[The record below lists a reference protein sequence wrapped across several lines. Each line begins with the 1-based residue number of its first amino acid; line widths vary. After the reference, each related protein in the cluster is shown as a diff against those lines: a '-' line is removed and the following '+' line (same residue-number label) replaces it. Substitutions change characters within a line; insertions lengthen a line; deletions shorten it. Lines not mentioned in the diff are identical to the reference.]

1 MKRKILSAL
10 ASIILINTLT
20 SQAQV
25 NSKSTERVVQ
35 TGVPFLTFSPDSR
48 GAAMGDAGVASSPDA
63 NSMYWNTA
71 KLAFID
77 KNIGSTVSYTPW
89 LRDLVD
95 DMGLLH
101 AAMFKKLAK
110 DQAFGISMT
119 YFNQGSIQ
127 FTTATGQPNG
137 TFQSREF
144 NITTGY
150 TRKLGR
156 DFSMGIN
163 GKFIHSNLIGAQVVS
178 GSSSK
183 PANTV
188 AGDIS
193 FYYTNEKPS
202 VKNKD
207 RGIRYSAGAVIS
219 NIGGKVNYGR
229 AAFFLPTNLK
239 IGGGLNYKVDAH
251 NQFNFLLDVNKLLV
265 PTPPLRDN
273 NGVIVKGRDPETTG
287 VIAGI
292 FGSFSDAPDGFK
304 EELKEFSGS
313 MGVEYW
319 YNNFFAAR
327 AGYFAESN
335 SKGGRKYVTTGLGF
349 RIMDSY
355 QVDLAYLIPT
365 SKGSPLANT
374 WRITLIFDMNRKKVS
389 TPSETPTE
397 VPTEN
402 Q

>member
-1 MKRKILSAL
+1 MKRKLLTAL
-10 ASIILINTLT
+10 ASVVLLNSLT

-25 NSKSTERVVQ
+25 NNKSLQRVISPA
-35 TGVPFLTFSPDSR
+35 VPFLMISPDSR
-48 GAAMGDAGVASSPDA
+48 GAAMGDAGVASTPDA

-77 KNIGSTVSYTPW
+77 KSVGSTVSYTPW

-95 DMGLLH
+95 DMGLIH
-101 AAMFKKLAK
+101 AAIFKKAAK
-110 DQAFGISMT
+110 DQALGLSMT
-119 YFNQGSIQ
+119 YFNQGEIQ

-144 NITTGY
+144 NISGGY
-150 TRKLGR
+150 SRKLGR
-156 DFSMGIN
+156 DFSTGIN
-163 GKFIHSNLIGAQVVS
+163 LKYIHSNLIGSQVVS

-193 FYYTNEKPS
+193 FFYLNDRPS
-202 VKNKD
+202 AKNKD
-207 RGIRYSAGAVIS
+207 RGMRYSAGAVIQ

-229 AAFFLPTNLK
+229 EAYYLPTNLK
-239 IGGGLNYKVDAH
+239 IGGGLNYKIDAH

-273 NGVIVKGRDPETTG
+273 AGTIIKGKDPQKTG
-287 VIAGI
+287 VIQGI

-304 EELKEFSGS
+304 EELREFTGS
-313 MGVEYW
+313 MGIEYW
-319 YNNFFAAR
+319 YDNLFAFR
-327 AGYFAESN
+327 GGYFAESN

-349 RIMDSY
+349 KIKNSY
-355 QVDLAYLIPT
+355 GIDLAYLIPT
-365 SKGSPLANT
+365 TQGSPLANT
-374 WRITLIFDMNRKKVS
+374 WRISLIFDMDAKKVS
-389 TPSETPTE
+389 SPTE
-397 VPTEN
+397 APAIE
-402 Q
+402 

>member
-1 MKRKILSAL
+1 MKRKIVAAL
-10 ASIILINTLT
+10 ASAFLINSLT

-25 NSKSTERVVQ
+25 KRAIPVA
-35 TGVPFLTFSPDSR
+35 VPFLNISPDSR
-48 GAAMGDAGVASSPDA
+48 AAAMGDAGVASTPDA

-101 AAMFKKLAK
+101 AAIYKKTNK
-110 DQAFGISMT
+110 DQALGLSMT
-119 YFNQGSIQ
+119 YFNQGQIQ

-144 NITTGY
+144 NIAGGY

-156 DFSMGIN
+156 DFSMGLN
-163 GKFIHSNLIGAQVVS
+163 LKYIHSNLIGSQVVN

-193 FYYTNEKPS
+193 LYYTNDKPS

-207 RGIRYSAGAVIS
+207 RGVRYSGGAVIS

-229 AAFFLPTNLK
+229 GTFYLPTNLK
-239 IGGGLNYKVDAH
+239 VGGALNYKIDAH
-251 NQFNFLLDVNKLLV
+251 NQFNFLVDVNKLLV

-273 NGVIVKGRDPETTG
+273 NGNIIKGKDPETTG

-304 EELKEFSGS
+304 EELREFTGS
-313 MGVEYW
+313 FGLEYW
-319 YNNFFAAR
+319 YNNVFAIR
-327 AGYFAESN
+327 GGYFAESN
-335 SKGGRKYVTTGLGF
+335 TKGGRKYVTTGLGF
-349 RIMDSY
+349 RIADSY
-355 QVDLAYLIPT
+355 QVDLAYLVPT
-365 SKGSPLANT
+365 SQGSPLSNT
-374 WRITLIFDMNRKKVS
+374 WRITLIFDMTGKKVS
-389 TPSETPTE
+389 NPTE
-397 VPTEN
+397 VQTDN

>member
-1 MKRKILSAL
+1 MKRKLVVAL
-10 ASIILINTLT
+10 TSVVLMNALT

-25 NSKSTERVVQ
+25 NNKSVQRVISPA
-35 TGVPFLTFSPDSR
+35 VPFLTISPDSR

-101 AAMFKKLAK
+101 AAIFKKTGK
-110 DQAFGISMT
+110 DQALGLSMT
-119 YFNQGSIQ
+119 YFNQGQIQ

-144 NITTGY
+144 NIAGGY

-156 DFSMGIN
+156 DFSMGLN
-163 GKFIHSNLIGAQVVS
+163 LKYIHSNLIGSQVVNN
-178 GSSSK
+178 SSSK

-193 FYYTNEKPS
+193 FFYTNEKPS

-207 RGIRYSAGAVIS
+207 RGVKYSAGAVIS

-229 AAFFLPTNLK
+229 NTFYLPTNLK
-239 IGGGLNYKVDAH
+239 VGGGLNYKIDAH
-251 NQFNFLLDVNKLLV
+251 NQFNLLLDVNKLLV

-292 FGSFSDAPDGFK
+292 FGSFNDAPDGFK
-304 EELKEFSGS
+304 EEIREFTVST
-313 MGVEYW
+313 GVEYW
-319 YNNFFAAR
+319 YNNFFAIR
-327 AGYFAESN
+327 GGYFAESN
-335 SKGGRKYVTTGLGF
+335 AKGGRKYVTTGLGF
-349 RIMDSY
+349 RIMNSY
-355 QVDLAYLIPT
+355 QVDLAYLVPT
-365 SKGSPLANT
+365 SQGSPLSNT
-374 WRITLIFDMNRKKVS
+374 WRISLIFDLDAKKAS
-389 TPSETPTE
+389 TTSEDTE
-397 VPTEN
+397 TTEE